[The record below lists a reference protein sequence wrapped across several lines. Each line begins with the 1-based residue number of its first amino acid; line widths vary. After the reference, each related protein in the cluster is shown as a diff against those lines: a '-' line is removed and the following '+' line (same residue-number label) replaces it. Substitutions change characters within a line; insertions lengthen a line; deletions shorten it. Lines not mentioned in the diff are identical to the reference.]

1 MTALLTCLDYN
12 KAMWIMLVLFLTN
25 SIADDMASERY
36 CFRSSSESLQA
47 RAKVTGIQVSSDV
60 VTVDDECLV
69 IQMRPHRRE
78 LIQRFI
84 LSSYPDAKISF
95 SSAEIKR
102 DPCLLKVEKIKSLNA
117 KEISVGANGEQIF
130 ANESTTTGNGSET
143 MEIQTLKEFQLTVN
157 QDEIKGECRLIN
169 PRRYEISI
177 TVSKLPKPIVPV
189 NTPPGTIVVLNNPPP
204 PQETMTLQTQL
215 QLDLGQRVE
224 LGEIVKNLRDK
235 NRRVDI
241 SPEAQIGTEQ
251 NTSVEKVFLSIQ

>member
-1 MTALLTCLDYN
+1 
-12 KAMWIMLVLFLTN
+12 
-25 SIADDMASERY
+25 
-36 CFRSSSESLQA
+36 
-47 RAKVTGIQVSSDV
+47 
-60 VTVDDECLV
+60 
-69 IQMRPHRRE
+69 MRPHRRE

-84 LSSYPDAKISF
+84 LSVYPETKISF

-102 DPCLLKVEKIKSLNA
+102 DPCLLKVEKIKTQNA
-117 KEISVGANGEQIF
+117 KEISIGANGEQIF
-130 ANESTTTGNGSET
+130 ANETAITATGSDT

-177 TVSKLPKPIVPV
+177 TVAKSPKPIVPA
-189 NTPPGTIVVLNNPPP
+189 NIPPGTIVVLNNPPP

-215 QLDLGQRVE
+215 QLDLGQKVE

-235 NRRVDI
+235 NHRVDA
-241 SPEAQIGTEQ
+241 SPAAEFGTEQ